1 MLYLFVYFCCF
12 DALIYSYFVFFNLT
26 FFQRSF
32 FFLLHHLFLFSF
44 TFNPISSPF
53 LRTSL
58 YYPFHWLI
66 LLALLY
72 LLDKIEYRL
81 KYDILKKK
89 VILLYVTWNF
99 IIHNSNSFNN
109 PPYGIEFGLLNIIP
123 RYSIGIPAWT
133 VSISSQSLFSSLST
147 APNYTKEFDD

>member
-1 MLYLFVYFCCF
+1 MFF
-12 DALIYSYFVFFNLT
+12 LIWHSFKEV
-26 FFQRSF
+26 F
-32 FFLLHHLFLFSF
+32 FFLLHHIFLFSF
-44 TFNPISSPF
+44 TLNPISSPF

-147 APNYTKEFDD
+147 APNYTKEFDDWFHIILSV